1 MSGIL
6 VDLKT
11 TGKEKSPFKDCATE
25 SVIMIYISLVFIRFH
40 KLPLIIWVG
49 VFI

>member
-11 TGKEKSPFKDCATE
+11 AGKEKSPFKDCTTDE
-25 SVIMIYISLVFIRFH
+25 SVTVMYCCYLLVFT
-40 KLPLIIWVG
+40 G
-49 VFI
+49 

>member
-11 TGKEKSPFKDCATE
+11 TGKEKSPFKDCAIDE
-25 SVIMIYISLVFIRFH
+25 SVTVIY
-40 KLPLIIWVG
+40 G
-49 VFI
+49 C